1 MTNTIR
7 MDTIIPDSKVG
18 ALLQEFPQL
27 EDVLIRMSPAYGH
40 LRNPILRKTV
50 AKVATLRQIARIGDV
65 QLATLI
71 NTLRQATG
79 FKEEWSESG
88 IAGAT
93 ESAPNWMQ
101 NATVAKSLDARP
113 VIAGGG
119 HPLEQVL
126 RELKE
131 LPAGSVY
138 LLITPFLPAPLLDLV
153 KRQGHQVWSR
163 KNDEGLHENYVCK
176 GDGT

>member
-1 MTNTIR
+1 MTDSIR
-7 MDTIIPDSKVG
+7 MDAITPDSKVG

-27 EDVLIRMSPAYGH
+27 EDVLIRMSPAFGH

-50 AKVATLRQIARIGDV
+50 AKVATLRQVARIGDV
-65 QLATLI
+65 PLETLI
-71 NTLRQATG
+71 NTLRQAAG
-79 FKEEWSESG
+79 FNEEWSEDG
-88 IAGAT
+88 VAGGT
-93 ESAPNWMQ
+93 EGAPDWMQ
-101 NATVAKSLDARP
+101 TKTIAKTLDARSI
-113 VIAGGG
+113 IASGG

-153 KRQGHQVWSR
+153 KKQGHQVWSR
-163 KNDEGLHENYVCK
+163 KNDEGLHENYIRK
-176 GDGT
+176 GDGA

>member
-1 MTNTIR
+1 MTDTIR
-7 MDTIIPDSKVG
+7 MDAIIPDSKVG

-27 EDVLIRMSPAYGH
+27 EDVLIQMSPAFGH
-40 LRNPILRKTV
+40 LRNPVLRKTV
-50 AKVATLRQIARIGDV
+50 AKVATLRQIAKVGDV
-65 QLATLI
+65 PLGKLI
-71 NTLRQATG
+71 NTLRQAVG
-79 FKEEWSESG
+79 FKEEWSEGDVAS
-88 IAGAT
+88 AT
-93 ESAPNWMQ
+93 EGAPIWMQ

-131 LPAGSVY
+131 LPAGSIY

-153 KRQGHQVWSR
+153 KKQGHQVWSR
-163 KNDEGLHENYVCK
+163 KNDEGLHENYVRK
-176 GDGT
+176 GASA

>member
-1 MTNTIR
+1 MIDSSR
-7 MDTIIPDSKVG
+7 LDAIIPDSKVG

-27 EDVLIRMSPAYGH
+27 EDVLIRMSPAFGH

-50 AKVATLRQIARIGDV
+50 AKVGTLRQVARIGDV
-65 QLATLI
+65 SLETLI
-71 NTLRQATG
+71 NTLRRAAG
-79 FKEEWSESG
+79 FKEERSEDSV
-88 IAGAT
+88 AGGA
-93 ESAPNWMQ
+93 EGAPIWMQ

-126 RELKE
+126 KELKE
-131 LPAGSVY
+131 LSAGSIY

-153 KRQGHQVWSR
+153 KKQGHQVWSR
-163 KNDEGLHENYVCK
+163 KNDEGLNENYIRK
-176 GDGT
+176 GHRA

>member
-1 MTNTIR
+1 MTNTVR
-7 MDTIIPDSKVG
+7 MDALVPDSKVG
-18 ALLQEFPQL
+18 DLLQEFPPL
-27 EDVLIRMSPAYGH
+27 EEVLIRMSPAYGH

-50 AKVATLRQIARIGDV
+50 ARVATLRQIAKIGDV
-65 QLATLI
+65 PLATLI
-71 NTLRQATG
+71 NALRQAAG
-79 FKEEWSESG
+79 FKEEWSENG

-101 NATVAKSLDARP
+101 NATVTKSLDARP

-131 LPAGSVY
+131 LPAGSIY

-153 KRQGHQVWSR
+153 KKHGHQVWSR
-163 KNDEGLHENYVCK
+163 KNDEGLHENYVRK

>member
-1 MTNTIR
+1 MTDTIR
-7 MDTIIPDSKVG
+7 MDAIIPDSKVG

-27 EDVLIRMSPAYGH
+27 EDVLIRMSPAFGH

-65 QLATLI
+65 PLATLI
-71 NTLRQATG
+71 NTLRQAAG
-79 FKEEWSESG
+79 FKEEWSE
-88 IAGAT
+88 IDLVGAT
-93 ESAPNWMQ
+93 DGSPNWMR

-126 RELKE
+126 KELKE
-131 LPAGSVY
+131 LPAGSIY

-153 KRQGHQVWSR
+153 KKQGHQVWSR
-163 KNDEGLHENYVCK
+163 KNDEGLHENYVHK
-176 GDGT
+176 GAGA

>member
-7 MDTIIPDSKVG
+7 IDAITPDSRVG

-27 EDVLIRMSPAYGH
+27 EDVLTQMSPAFGH

-50 AKVATLRQIARIGDV
+50 AKVATVRQIARIGDV
-65 QLATLI
+65 PLETLI
-71 NTLRQATG
+71 NTLRQAAG
-79 FKEEWSESG
+79 FKEEWSEDSV
-88 IAGAT
+88 AGTT
-93 ESAPNWMQ
+93 EGAPNWMQ
-101 NATVAKSLDARP
+101 NATVTKSLDARP

-131 LPAGSVY
+131 LPAGSIY

-163 KNDEGLHENYVCK
+163 KNDEGLHENYVRK